1 MHSRALHRQA
11 MSIGRRVLPHTLRSL
26 AGVYTTQDLVA
37 ATTYLQNTRYF
48 SAAVADVD
56 DPAFFR
62 DPALIKIKFK
72 ERLAKEREAAHI
84 GGGHERIERQHERGS
99 LTARERLELLFDH
112 GSFHELDQLKA
123 HRCTEFGMDD
133 KTFPGDG
140 IVTGHGL
147 VNGRHVYA
155 FSQGE
160 HRTNDGAINGTIHH
174 WCGIDI
180 IDTVYALLIFYL
192 LFFQISLSSVAV

>member
-1 MHSRALHRQA
+1 MMMYSRLVPRQA
-11 MSIGRRVLPHTLRSL
+11 MGMGRRVLPQAMRCL
-26 AGVYTTQDLVA
+26 GVTTKDVA
-37 ATTYLQNTRYF
+37 STNTVNSRFF
-48 SAAVADVD
+48 SAAVEEAD

-62 DPALIKIKFK
+62 DPALIKLKFK
-72 ERLAKEREAAHI
+72 ERLAKERELAQL
-84 GGGHERIERQHERGS
+84 GGGPSRIERQHERGS
-99 LTARERLELLFDH
+99 LTARERIELLFDA
-112 GSFHELDQLKA
+112 GSFQEVDQLKA

-160 HRTNDGAINGTIHH
+160 NRIKRQINAVAAATYISPNFSHFVVV
-174 WCGIDI
+174 I
-180 IDTVYALLIFYL
+180 
-192 LFFQISLSSVAV
+192 FQISPSSVVV